1 MVTIIRYAQR
11 IQYLYASFN
20 NILVVSWRP
29 FFLLARGSINTQRKR
44 LIFRMPMS
52 NDNRIVSSVNRTRQ
66 LYTGMH
72 FHVISVFFLFNCR
85 YHFKIRK
92 FYFQGALAIAR
103 AVPSES
109 YHYLVD
115 AFPTLLI
122 PQHGSETSAA
132 FVLNIDNQF
141 SRPFRA
147 FKVKTIR
154 IKIRIFLLPIKVPQG
169 ANNLIQ

>member
-72 FHVISVFFLFNCR
+72 FHVISVFFYL
-85 YHFKIRK
+85 IVDTILK
-92 FYFQGALAIAR
+92 FGNFIFRVHQLQHEQFRRRVTI
-103 AVPSES
+103 
-109 YHYLVD
+109 
-115 AFPTLLI
+115 TLLM
-122 PQHGSETSAA
+122 PSLRCL
-132 FVLNIDNQF
+132 FLNTDQKQVQPLYSILTISF
-141 SRPFRA
+141 HVRLELSR
-147 FKVKTIR
+147 
-154 IKIRIFLLPIKVPQG
+154 
-169 ANNLIQ
+169 

>member
-72 FHVISVFFLFNCR
+72 FHVISVFFYL
-85 YHFKIRK
+85 IIDTILK
-92 FYFQGALAIAR
+92 FGNFI
-103 AVPSES
+103 
-109 YHYLVD
+109 
-115 AFPTLLI
+115 
-122 PQHGSETSAA
+122 
-132 FVLNIDNQF
+132 
-141 SRPFRA
+141 FR
-147 FKVKTIR
+147 VH
-154 IKIRIFLLPIKVPQG
+154 
-169 ANNLIQ
+169 